1 MTQLPAAIL
10 YRWSDLP
17 ADQPMA
23 KIERRRVIGSAM
35 MVSQVKLDKGFRVAT
50 HAHANE
56 QITIMLSGALKFGIG
71 AEGSRERRE
80 LIVRAGEV
88 LHLPSNVPH
97 SAEALEDS
105 LVLDL
110 FSPPSEKTG
119 VDRASGDS
127 EPVTTNDRLH

>member
-1 MTQLPAAIL
+1 MNQTETARHH
-10 YRWSDLP
+10 RWSELP
-17 ADQPMA
+17 ADHPMA

-35 MVSQVKLDKGFRVAT
+35 MVSQVRLDKGFSVAT

-56 QITIMLSGALKFGIG
+56 QITIMVSGTLKFGIG

-119 VDRASGDS
+119 VDHASGER
-127 EPVTTNDRLH
+127 EPVTMGQRPH